1 MRLRFLTFVTL
12 SVTLAAFAAIS
23 LALNPPSSSIGSSG
37 QAAVPTAGTLAL
49 KSDTSATNDHLTMA
63 GDGSATANTTQ
74 TVMVRPI
81 GESIC
86 FYAGA
91 ASAYAGV
98 VTQYL
103 STAGTLV
110 TLGGEIALGGLEI
123 ASPIGWGLAIG
134 GVALWA
140 FC

>member
-1 MRLRFLTFVTL
+1 MRLRFFTF
-12 SVTLAAFAAIS
+12 VTLAAFAAFS
-23 LALNPPSSSIGSSG
+23 LSLRPPSSPVASG
-37 QAAVPTAGTLAL
+37 GQTAARTAGTLAL
-49 KSDTSATNDHLTMA
+49 KSAKGTTTHQLTMA
-63 GDGSATANTTQ
+63 RDGRTTTNTTH
-74 TVMVRPI
+74 TVMVRPL
-81 GESIC
+81 GESVC